1 VLAAEPLFTMPVS
14 VLSGVSLP
22 KRIARLA
29 DLTYNLWWTW
39 NPDATELFESIDRQL
54 WDECVHNP
62 VKFLR
67 RVKRKSLNGAL
78 QDPRFLGLYDQ
89 VINQFDAYLRDD
101 RTWWARQHGDL
112 KDFTIAYFSTEFGL
126 HECFPTYAGGLGVLS
141 GDHAK
146 EASDLGLPFV
156 GVGFL
161 YNQGYFS
168 QRITED
174 GWQEA
179 GYSRY
184 SFDDVPVLP
193 LLDAD
198 EKPIMVTVDLPGRVL
213 HARLWKIQ
221 VGRIPLVLLDSDVPE
236 NAPNDRDLTARVYG
250 GDLDTRISQ
259 EIVLGIGGVRALRAL
274 GVQPSVW
281 HMNEGH
287 SAFSALERIRERVA
301 AGQDFRSA
309 LDQVRAS
316 TVFTTHTPV
325 PAGNEEFPDWLID
338 RYFHNYWGQLG
349 LDREQFLDL
358 ARHQQS
364 WGPTFGMSI
373 LAIRVSAKRNGVSE
387 LHGQVSRKMWHFLFP
402 DTAEER
408 VPIAS
413 ITNGVHTG
421 TWLARR
427 MRLLYDR
434 YLGAD
439 WLENLD
445 DPETWQA
452 LLAVPDDEIRAA
464 RLHLKRKLVAF
475 IRDRARAQWVALGRH
490 PVQIV
495 AAGSLLD
502 PYKLTIGFARRFA
515 TYKRGSLVM
524 RDLDR
529 LLRLVN
535 NPQMPVQILFAGKAH
550 PMDEPGKRIIQEV
563 YRQLKRAEFAGRI
576 AFLEDYDINLA
587 RYLVQGVDVWM
598 NNPRRPL
605 EASGTSGMKAALNG
619 VINFSVLDGWW
630 QEGYNGENGWVI
642 GDETVLDDPNAQ
654 DAKDAASLYD
664 VLENQIVPLY
674 YQDSGVTMSAGWIR
688 KIKECI
694 STLAPQFSTRRM
706 VKQYVEEMYLPAPT
720 NNPAAKGN
728 GLK

>member
-1 VLAAEPLFTMPVS
+1 MTPESIFSTPVS
-14 VLSGVSLP
+14 MLNGVSLP

-29 DLTYNLWWTW
+29 DLAYNLWWTW
-39 NPDATELFESIDRQL
+39 NPNATELFEAVDRQL
-54 WDECVHNP
+54 WDETGHNP

-67 RVKRKSLNGAL
+67 RVKRKALNGAL
-78 QDPRFLGLYDQ
+78 QDPRFLELYDQ
-89 VINQFDAYLRDD
+89 VLAAFDAYLRDD
-101 RTWWARQHGDL
+101 GTWYNRNYPGRRSHL
-112 KDFTIAYFSTEFGL
+112 IAYFSTEFGL
-126 HECFPTYAGGLGVLS
+126 HESFPTYAGGLGILS

-146 EASDLGLPFV
+146 EASDLDLPFV
-156 GVGFL
+156 GIGFL

-179 GYSRY
+179 GYIRY
-184 SFDDVPVLP
+184 SFDDVPVIP

-198 EKPIMVTVDLPGRVL
+198 DKPLSVTVELPGRVL
-213 HARLWKIQ
+213 TARLWKIQ
-221 VGRIPLVLLDSDVPE
+221 VGRIPLLLLDSDIPE

-274 GVQPSVW
+274 GLQPAVW

-287 SAFSALERIRERVA
+287 SAFSALERIREQVA
-301 AGQDFRSA
+301 QGGSFETA
-309 LDQVRAS
+309 LAEVRKT

-325 PAGNEEFPDWLID
+325 PAGNEEFPDYLID

-349 LDREQFLDL
+349 LDRERFMDL
-358 ARHQQS
+358 ARHGQS

-373 LAIRVSAKRNGVSE
+373 LAIRASHKRNGVSE
-387 LHGQVSRKMWHFLFP
+387 LHGQVSRGMWNFLFP
-402 DTAEER
+402 DTPADR
-408 VPIAS
+408 VPIGA

-439 WLENLD
+439 WVEHLD

-452 LLAVPDDEIRAA
+452 LLAAPEEEIRQA
-464 RLHLKRKLVAF
+464 RMHLKRKLMAYV
-475 IRDRARAQWVALGRH
+475 RDRARAQWVALGRH

-495 AAGSLLD
+495 AGGTLLD

-529 LLRLVN
+529 LLRLTT
-535 NPQMPVQILFAGKAH
+535 NPQYPVQIIFAGKAH
-550 PMDEPGKRIIQEV
+550 PMDEPGKKIIQEV

-619 VINFSVLDGWW
+619 AINFSVLDGWW
-630 QEGYNGENGWVI
+630 QEGYNGENGWAI
-642 GDETVLDDPNAQ
+642 GDETSLDDHAAQ
-654 DAKDAASLYD
+654 DAKDAASLYET
-664 VLENQIVPLY
+664 LENQIVPLY
-674 YQDSGVTMSAGWIR
+674 YQDSQATMSAGWIH
-688 KIKECI
+688 KIKESI
-694 STLAPQFSTRRM
+694 STLAPQFSMRRM
-706 VKQYVEEMYLPAPT
+706 VKQYVDEMYLAP
-720 NNPAAKGN
+720 
-728 GLK
+728 